1 MTDSTSRGQE
11 LIIGT
16 RNSKLALVQA
26 ERVSN
31 ALSSA
36 HPQIKFPWQTIS
48 VSGDV
53 DKTSPFL
60 KFGGPSDAAKNI
72 WTEEMEAKLGAGELD
87 LLVHCLKDMPT
98 RLPDECVLGA
108 IIHREDPTDALVIKE
123 SLRGRYTDLDQLP
136 AGSVIGTSSTRRKAL
151 LRYKYPHLKV
161 QECRGNIDTRLRKLD
176 DLEGPFSAII
186 IATAGLNRINMTSRI
201 TKHLNPSEFPYAI
214 GQGALGIEIRAND
227 TQTLKVV
234 QAIEDPLTRWICMAE
249 RSLLRSLQGG
259 CSSPVA
265 VNSTIENEDNESL
278 PSRRLRLE
286 GTIIHPH
293 GSSQIS
299 KSAVADVTSDDEAEA
314 LGRLLAKCLEDGGGR
329 ELLEEI
335 RLVQDEMR
343 EALS

>member
-108 IIHREDPTDALVIKE
+108 IIHREDPTDALVIKD
-123 SLRGRYTDLDQLP
+123 SLRDRYTDLDQLP

-161 QECRGNIDTRLRKLD
+161 QECRGN
-176 DLEGPFSAII
+176 
-186 IATAGLNRINMTSRI
+186 M
-201 TKHLNPSEFPYAI
+201 
-214 GQGALGIEIRAND
+214 
-227 TQTLKVV
+227 
-234 QAIEDPLTRWICMAE
+234 
-249 RSLLRSLQGG
+249 
-259 CSSPVA
+259 
-265 VNSTIENEDNESL
+265 
-278 PSRRLRLE
+278 
-286 GTIIHPH
+286 
-293 GSSQIS
+293 
-299 KSAVADVTSDDEAEA
+299 
-314 LGRLLAKCLEDGGGR
+314 
-329 ELLEEI
+329 
-335 RLVQDEMR
+335 
-343 EALS
+343 